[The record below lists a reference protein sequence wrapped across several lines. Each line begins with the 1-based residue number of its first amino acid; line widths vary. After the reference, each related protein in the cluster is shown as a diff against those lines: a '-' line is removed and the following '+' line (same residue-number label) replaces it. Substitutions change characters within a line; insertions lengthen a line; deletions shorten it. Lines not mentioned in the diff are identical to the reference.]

1 MSFILD
7 QLKKSGIKRQLEL
20 AMRRKAGIES
30 REPVGASQTD
40 VQPTSRPMHNK
51 RVIYLLLFLAV
62 VSFSALGAF
71 FLLRGNP
78 GNRQATIVSTK
89 APVYTAEPSELKT
102 KSAKPESL
110 VPVDGGTFLPI
121 QSYPAASPEKEVP
134 APAVVREKPEGK
146 VKSSMSIPTDEL
158 QNQPDST
165 SQAQIAHPSPPE
177 KSEMQEDAPS
187 IPYLNELPASLK
199 NALPPIRMTS
209 HLYRGDSRLVS
220 INGRIMSGGVN
231 MGEGLM
237 LEEITPEGVIMSFRG
252 QRFRLKAD

>member
-7 QLKKSGIKRQLEL
+7 QLKKSGKKRQLEL
-20 AMRRKAGIES
+20 AMRRNAGTEN
-30 REPVGASQTD
+30 RETTGASQTD
-40 VQPTSRPMHNK
+40 VQPRPVPIIPK

-62 VSFSALGAF
+62 ASFSALGAF

-78 GNRQATIVSTK
+78 GNRQDTFVPSK
-89 APVYTAEPSELKT
+89 AQVHIAGTSELKT
-102 KSAKPESL
+102 ESARSEAL
-110 VPVDGGTFLPI
+110 FPVDGGISLPI
-121 QSYPAASPEKEVP
+121 KSHSGAGPEKEVP
-134 APAVVREKPEGK
+134 APAVVREMPDDKI
-146 VKSSMSIPTDEL
+146 KSSTPAAVAEHG
-158 QNQPDST
+158 NQPESAA
-165 SQAQIAHPSPPE
+165 QAQIADPSPPE
-177 KSEMQEDAPS
+177 KSEMQEDAHS

-199 NALPPIRMTS
+199 NALPAIRMTS

-252 QRFRLKAD
+252 QRFRLRAD